1 MGLGIDLQEN
11 NSMSHRRLP
20 FALKLGLSFVVVIL
34 VAVALVYFMTAQ
46 TITARFAAYNEQA
59 REQTAHQLCGLLA
72 EYRLRT
78 GNWFGAEKLLFT
90 QYTIAVN
97 GQLIVRRTSLV
108 GGDFSLADE
117 NRIVVVSTHQ
127 EKIGTQLSK
136 AEVATGYPIREGS
149 TQIGTLIIDNSNS
162 PLPPAEEEFLFSAKR
177 SALVGGGI
185 ASGVALLLS
194 VVLITQVLS
203 PLRLLT
209 RATERIAH
217 GDLSYRVMLRARDEF
232 GRLGDSFNR
241 MIDNLSRSET
251 VRKTMTADI
260 AHELRTPVTI
270 IQGNLEAI
278 LDGVYPAATETIAP
292 IYEETLHL
300 GRLIDDLRDLALAE
314 SGELRLS
321 KEPTDIV
328 ALVNQVVE
336 TVNASLENGLRVAVS
351 APDDIPAVPIDSVR
365 MRQVL
370 ANLLSNA
377 LRYTPSDME
386 IRVEIEVWENML
398 VLRVLDRGPGIPEDE
413 LPHIFERFYR
423 GDEARTRAAGGSG
436 LGLAIAK
443 QWVEAHGGKITASN
457 RSEGGACF
465 TILLPIA

>member
-1 MGLGIDLQEN
+1 ML
-11 NSMSHRRLP
+11 RRSLP
-20 FALKLGLSFVVVIL
+20 FALKLGISFIVVIL
-34 VAVALVYFMTAQ
+34 VAVALIYFMTAH
-46 TITARFAAYNEQA
+46 TITARFAAYNAQT
-59 REQTAHQLCGLLA
+59 RDQTAHQLCGLLA

-78 GNWFGAEKLLFT
+78 GSWLGAERLLFI
-90 QYTIAVN
+90 QYSISVN
-97 GQLIVRRTSLV
+97 GQVMVRRTSLV

-117 NRIVVVSTHQ
+117 NRIVVACTQQ

-136 AEVATGYPIREGS
+136 AEVARGYPIREGG

-162 PLPPAEEEFLFSAKR
+162 PLPPAEEEFLSSAKR

-185 ASGVALLLS
+185 ASGIALFLS
-194 VVLITQVLS
+194 VILISQVLS

-209 RATERIAH
+209 HATERIAR
-217 GDLSYRVMLRARDEF
+217 GDLSPRVLVKTRDEF
-232 GRLGDSFNR
+232 GRLADSFNR
-241 MIDNLSRSET
+241 MLNNLSRSER

-278 LDGVYPAATETIAP
+278 LDGVYPADAETIAP
-292 IYEETLHL
+292 IYEETLQL

-314 SGELRLS
+314 AGELRLS
-321 KEPTDIV
+321 KEPTDIL

-336 TVNASLENGLRVAVS
+336 IVNASLEGEPRVFVS
-351 APDDIPAVPIDSVR
+351 APEEIPIISIDSMR
-365 MRQVL
+365 IRQVM

-377 LRYTPSDME
+377 LRYTPEDME
-386 IRVEIEVWENML
+386 IRVEIEVWDNML
-398 VLRVLDRGPGIPEDE
+398 VLRVLDRGPGIPENE
-413 LPHIFERFYR
+413 LPHLFERFYR

-457 RSEGGACF
+457 RSDGGACF
-465 TILLPIA
+465 TVLLPIA

>member
-1 MGLGIDLQEN
+1 MP
-11 NSMSHRRLP
+11 HRRLS

-34 VAVALVYFMTAQ
+34 VAIALVYFMTAH
-46 TITARFAAYNEQA
+46 TITSRFAAYNEQT
-59 REQTAHQLCGLLA
+59 REQTAQQLCGLLA

-78 GNWFGAEKLLFT
+78 GTWLGAERLLSV
-90 QYTIAVN
+90 QYQIVTN
-97 GQLIVRRTSLV
+97 GQVIVRRTSLV
-108 GGDFSLADE
+108 GGDFSLTDE
-117 NRIVVVSTHQ
+117 NRIVVISTQ
-127 EKIGTQLSK
+127 QDTIGTQLSK
-136 AEVATGYPIREGS
+136 AEVASGYPIREGGK
-149 TQIGTLIIDNSNS
+149 QIGTLVIDNRNS
-162 PLPPAEEEFLFSAKR
+162 PLPPDEVEFLSSAKR

-185 ASGVALLLS
+185 ASGVALFLS
-194 VVLITQVLS
+194 IILITQVLS

-217 GDLSYRVMLRARDEF
+217 GDLSHRVVLKARDEF
-232 GRLGDSFNR
+232 GRLGESFNR
-241 MIDNLSRSET
+241 MIDNLSQSET

-278 LDGVYPAATETIAP
+278 LDGVYQADTETIAP

-321 KEPTDIV
+321 KEPTDVI

-336 TVNASLENGLRVAVS
+336 TVNSSLEEGPRVFVT
-351 APDDIPAVPIDSVR
+351 APDEIPPVSIDSMR
-365 MRQVL
+365 IRQVL
-370 ANLLSNA
+370 VNLLSNA
-377 LRYTPSDME
+377 LRYTPSDMK
-386 IRVEIEVWENML
+386 IRVEIEVWESML

-413 LPHIFERFYR
+413 LPHLFERFYR

-457 RSEGGACF
+457 RADGGACF

>member
-1 MGLGIDLQEN
+1 ML
-11 NSMSHRRLP
+11 HRRLP
-20 FALKLGLSFVVVIL
+20 FALKLGISFLVVIL
-34 VAVALVYFMTAQ
+34 VAVALVYFMTAH
-46 TITARFAAYNEQA
+46 TITTRFAAYNEQA
-59 REQTAHQLCGLLA
+59 REQTANQLCGLLA

-90 QYTIAVN
+90 QYSISVN

-108 GGDFSLADE
+108 GGDFSLTDE
-117 NRIVVVSTHQ
+117 NRIVVACTQQ
-127 EKIGTQLSK
+127 EQLGMQLSK
-136 AEVATGYPIREGS
+136 AEVASGYPIREGG

-162 PLPPAEEEFLFSAKR
+162 PLPPAEEEFLSSAKR

-185 ASGVALLLS
+185 ASGIALLLS
-194 VVLITQVLS
+194 IILISQVLS

-209 RATERIAH
+209 RATERIAQ
-217 GDLSYRVMLRARDEF
+217 GDLSHGVLLKARDEF

-270 IQGNLEAI
+270 IQGSLEAI
-278 LDGVYPAATETIAP
+278 LDGVYPSDAETIAP

-300 GRLIDDLRDLALAE
+300 GRLIDDLRELALAE
-314 SGELRLS
+314 AGELRLS
-321 KEPTDIV
+321 KEPTDMLG
-328 ALVNQVVE
+328 LVNQVVE
-336 TVNASLENGLRVAVS
+336 TVNASQESGPRVSVS
-351 APDDIPAVPIDSVR
+351 APEGIPIVPLDSMR
-365 MRQVL
+365 IRQVL

-377 LRYTPSDME
+377 LRYTPEGME
-386 IRVEIEVWENML
+386 IRVELEVWESML
-398 VLRVLDRGPGIPEDE
+398 VLRVLDRGPGIPENE
-413 LPHIFERFYR
+413 LPHLFERFYR

-436 LGLAIAK
+436 LGLAVAK

-465 TILLPIA
+465 TILLPNA